1 MSTPRTLQPS
11 SAKADDPVI
20 AEIGCC
26 DAVLKRVMAGH
37 SPSKTG
43 VNALLTRPSTSRA
56 PQRGAGPRG
65 ARPWQS
71 FQLCEIA
78 PFLSDQRCAVKE

>member
-20 AEIGCC
+20 AEGCE
-26 DAVLKRVMAGH
+26 AVLKLVVAGH